1 VPDRKLRPRD
11 DVIAEGSSDVC
22 LLVDV
27 VTQDIYELND
37 TAWRIWQ
44 LISEGSSEEQIVLT
58 LQEEFEASEAD
69 IRESVAE
76 TVDDLLELGLIRECC
91 TAG

>member
-1 VPDRKLRPRD
+1 VPDRKLCPKE

-27 VTQDIYELND
+27 TTQDIYELNE

-44 LISEGSSEEQIVLT
+44 LISDGCSEEQIVSM
-58 LQEEFEASEAD
+58 LQEEFEATEAD

-76 TVDDLLELGLIRECC
+76 TVEDLLGLGLVRECC